1 MSVTITHDSLSQH
14 YFYLDDKTTPLE
26 FNCPIK
32 FFDLIIKLF
41 VKSKIRNR
49 FGAQITVINA
59 LRLPRGEC

>member
-1 MSVTITHDSLSQH
+1 MSVTITRDSLFQH
-14 YFYLDDKTTPLE
+14 YFYLDDKTTPPE

-41 VKSKIRNR
+41 VKSKIRDR
-49 FGAQITVINA
+49 FGAQIAVINA